1 MAVQAAQRPLHL
13 PAQAELPI
21 TSRYDRDPDPEIDD
35 PDTETR
41 DPHPDTPLIPFPKR
55 LIPMPK

>member
-1 MAVQAAQRPLHL
+1 MPAVAGLHL

-21 TSRYDRDPDPEIDD
+21 TSHCGGDPDPEIDD